1 MNKPKVLILCYSNS
15 VRSQMTE
22 GFLRSLAGDRF
33 DVYSA
38 GIDPKEIH
46 PLAVK
51 VMAEIGIDIS
61 NYKSKHVKDFLSQH
75 FGYIITVCDEA
86 DEKCP
91 TFPDISVRM
100 HWPFEDPAKTEGSE
114 DEKLL
119 DFRKIRDQIK
129 EKILEW
135 LKEM

>member
-1 MNKPKVLILCYSNS
+1 
-15 VRSQMTE
+15 
-22 GFLRSLAGDRF
+22 
-33 DVYSA
+33 
-38 GIDPKEIH
+38 
-46 PLAVK
+46 
-51 VMAEIGIDIS
+51 MAEIGIDIS
-61 NYKSKHVKDFLSQH
+61 NYKSNHVKDFLSQH